1 MVEGNAVGLFLKLL
15 FLFCGIAC
23 SFNVTQTPDEYTLE
37 LPNPLEKKHVIIIL
51 PAFIWPTD
59 RLVGLLTARGECVCP
74 AGCFHYSRGSG
85 QTSIISGVDVP
96 SGFFFFKV
104 WDLWNTP
111 RWCQIQIIQYF
122 LGFEL

>member
-1 MVEGNAVGLFLKLL
+1 MVGNAVGLFLKLL
-15 FLFCGIAC
+15 FLFRGIAC

-59 RLVGLLTARGECVCP
+59 RLGRLLTAQGECVCP
-74 AGCFHYSRGSG
+74 AGCFHYNRGSG

-96 SGFFFFKV
+96 SGFFFLSLGSVEYPKV
-104 WDLWNTP
+104 VSDSDNSV
-111 RWCQIQIIQYF
+111 F
-122 LGFEL
+122 SGF